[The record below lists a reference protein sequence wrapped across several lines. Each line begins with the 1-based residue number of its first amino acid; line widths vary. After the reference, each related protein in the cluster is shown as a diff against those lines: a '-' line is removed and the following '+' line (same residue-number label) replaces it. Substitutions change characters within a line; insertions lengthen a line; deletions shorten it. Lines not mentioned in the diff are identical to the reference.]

1 MTSPILVDTDAR
13 GVATVTMNRP
23 EAHNAF
29 DDALIGA
36 LADAFSGLGDNAA
49 VRAIV
54 LKGAG
59 KNFSAGADL
68 KWMRRMSEAPRAE
81 SIADAKRLAT
91 MLRVIDRV
99 AKPTVALVQGAAMG
113 GGVGLASVCDMV
125 IAADNAIFSLS
136 EVRLGLIPATIAPYV
151 VAAIGPRQARRYFLT
166 AERFTAE
173 DAKRIGLAHDVVAV
187 ADMNAAANRIV
198 DALLGNGPVAVA
210 GAKKLIRD
218 VAGRAVD
225 EAVMNDTAGRIAD
238 IRASAEGKEGVAAF
252 LEKRKPNWS

>member
-1 MTSPILVDTDAR
+1 MTTPILLDIDAR

-36 LADAFSGLGDNAA
+36 LADAFTDLGGNGK
-49 VRAIV
+49 VRVIL

-68 KWMRRMSEAPRAE
+68 KWMRRMSEAPRSE
-81 SIADAKRLAT
+81 SVADAKRLAT

-99 AKPTVALVQGAAMG
+99 AKPTVAVVQGAAMG
-113 GGVGLASVCDMV
+113 GGVGLASVCDVV
-125 IAADNAIFSLS
+125 ISADNAVFSLS
-136 EVRLGLIPATIAPYV
+136 EVRLGLIPATIGPYV
-151 VAAIGPRQARRYFLT
+151 VAAIGARQARRYFLT

-173 DAKRIGLAHDVVAV
+173 DARRIGLVHEVVAV
-187 ADMNAAANRIV
+187 ADLDAAAGRVV

-210 GAKKLIRD
+210 GAKTLVRD

-225 EAVMNDTAGRIAD
+225 QAVMDDTAGRIAD